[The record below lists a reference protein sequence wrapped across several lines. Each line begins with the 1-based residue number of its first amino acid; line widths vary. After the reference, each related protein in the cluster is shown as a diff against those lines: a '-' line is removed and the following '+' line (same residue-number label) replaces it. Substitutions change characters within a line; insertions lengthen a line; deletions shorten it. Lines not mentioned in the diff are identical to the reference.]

1 MSKNYCTSQLE
12 ALELSNANGA
22 GLKAARLGDV
32 GSGHGCFPPTPIIKG
47 SPDVFINH
55 RPAAR
60 LGDAVLLHG
69 CGNCPPHGR
78 SISAGSDN
86 VFINNKKATRV
97 GDSIDCGGSVSTGSG
112 NVFIGEAGV
121 NGMEQAC
128 LKASKASGAAF
139 VQVSPITVP
148 PFDKAPDCAPC
159 QLEALAGAQQSEAPT
174 APLDPKLQ
182 RNKA

>member
-12 ALELSNANGA
+12 ALELSNANEA

-60 LGDAVLLHG
+60 LGDAVLVHG

-78 SISAGSDN
+78 SISAGSD
-86 VFINNKKATRV
+86 
-97 GDSIDCGGSVSTGSG
+97 

-139 VQVSPITVP
+139 VQISPITVP